1 MNLSAVSHRS
11 LFADCYA
18 RNKEEIVL
26 NIRTGKDITA
36 VNLIFEDPYAH
47 GIGSNVEWTGRTM
60 PMKVSRELKHSRL
73 YTSVVR
79 PEYRRLQYCFELFSG
94 EERVFLLEDDFY
106 TPEMAQKPGRLLQYF
121 KFPYINP
128 CDVITPPEWVADTVW
143 YQIMP
148 DRFCNGNGSRK
159 RMLQKNWE
167 HRDHITGFDFFG
179 GDLRGIIQKL
189 PYLKELGVT
198 GIYLLPVFLSDSN
211 HKYNTFDY
219 QKIDPDFGTE
229 EDMLELVQTAHHMGI
244 RVMLDAVFNHSGTE
258 FAPWQDVWEKGEKSP
273 YFDWFV
279 IHQKPFKRKRGSL
292 RDGRF
297 DGFAFLD
304 NMPKLNTGNPEVQEY
319 FASVCTHWVRDWGID
334 GIRFDVGN
342 EISHSF
348 LRFLNGRLKTLN
360 PELFLLGEI
369 WMDSA
374 EWLRGDEYDSVMN
387 YPFFESLQNFWVD
400 EEATSRDFMYAMNR
414 VYSLYPEQTNRVLFN
429 HLDTHDTMR
438 AVTRCGS
445 LPVFYQ
451 QQAVLM
457 TLPGSPC
464 IYYGTEIAMEGGH
477 DPDCRKTMPWKDME
491 AGKFAAHQAV
501 TKALIALRRAYPQL
515 RGTEVIWHHDEKNPR
530 LICYDRP
537 GETETIRVYLNCT
550 DKDIPLSADPIFT
563 MGYENAILKKNG
575 ILITS
580 IKKG

>member
-1 MNLSAVSHRS
+1 MKLSAVSHRS
-11 LFADCYA
+11 LFTDCYA
-18 RNKEEIVL
+18 RNEREIVL

-36 VNLIFEDPYAH
+36 VNLIFDDPYAH
-47 GIGSNVEWTGRTM
+47 GIGSNVHWRGRTL
-60 PMKVSRELKHSRL
+60 PMILERELKHSFIYTARL
-73 YTSVVR
+73 T

-94 EERVFLLEDDFY
+94 EEKLLMMEDDFY
-106 TPEMAQKPGRLLQYF
+106 TPEAAQKEGRLLQYF
-121 KFPYINP
+121 KFPYLNP
-128 CDVITPPEWVADTVW
+128 CDVIMPPDWVADTIW

-148 DRFCNGNGSRK
+148 DRFCNGNGDRK
-159 RMLQKNWE
+159 RFLQKPWE
-167 HRDHITGFDFFG
+167 HRNHITGLDFFG

-189 PYLKELGVT
+189 PYIKDLGVT
-198 GIYLLPVFLSDSN
+198 GIYLLPVFLSNTN

-219 QKIDPDFGTE
+219 CRIDPDFGTE
-229 EDMLELVQTAHHMGI
+229 ADMIELVETAHKMGI

-258 FAPWQDVWEKGEKSP
+258 FAPWKDVWEKGEKSR

-279 IHQKPFKRKRGSL
+279 IHQKPFQRKHGSL

-304 NMPKLNTGNPEVQEY
+304 NMPKLNTGNPEVQAY
-319 FASVCTHWVRDWGID
+319 FGGVCDHWVKDWGID

-348 LRFLNGRLKTLN
+348 LKYLNRRLKAIN

-400 EEATSRDFMYAMNR
+400 ADATSRDFMYTMNR
-414 VYSLYPEQTNRVLFN
+414 VYSLYPEQVNRVLFN

-445 LPVFYQ
+445 LDIFYQ
-451 QQAVLM
+451 ELTVLM

-477 DPDCRKTMPWKDME
+477 DPDCRRTMPWRAIE
-491 AGKFAAHQAV
+491 AGEFACHQQF
-501 TKALIALRRAYPQL
+501 TKALIDLRKTCPQL
-515 RGTEVIWHHDEKNPR
+515 KGTKILWHHDEKYPR
-530 LICYDRP
+530 LVCYDRP

-550 DKDIPLSADPIFT
+550 DRDIVINADPVFT
-563 MGYENAILKKNG
+563 HRYENAILKANG
-575 ILITS
+575 ILICK
-580 IKKG
+580 I

>member
-11 LFADCYA
+11 LFTDCYPLD
-18 RNKEEIVL
+18 KEK
-26 NIRTGKDITA
+26 IRINLHTGKDITA

-47 GIGSNVEWTGRTM
+47 GIGSNVQWQGRTM
-60 PMKVSRELKHSRL
+60 AMDISRELKHGYIFSA
-73 YTSVVR
+73 VVA
-79 PEYRRLQYCFELFSG
+79 PEYRRLQYCFELFS
-94 EERVFLLEDDFY
+94 EDETVLMLEDDFY
-106 TPEMAQKPGRLLQYF
+106 TREAARKPGRLLQYF

-128 CDVITPPEWVADTVW
+128 CDVITPPGWVGDTVW

-148 DRFCNGNGSRK
+148 DRFCNAGGRK

-167 HRDHITGFDFFG
+167 HRNHITGFDFFG
-179 GDLRGIIQKL
+179 GDLRGIIEKL
-189 PYLKELGVT
+189 PYIRDLGIT

-211 HKYNTFDY
+211 HTYNTFDY
-219 QKIDPDFGTE
+219 TKIDPDFGTE
-229 EDMLELVQTAHHMGI
+229 ADMVRLVNTAHEMGI

-258 FAPWQDVWEKGEKSP
+258 FAPWQDVWEKGEASP

-304 NMPKLNTGNPEVQEY
+304 FMPKLNTGNPEVQAY
-319 FASVCTHWVRDWGID
+319 FGQICTHWVRDWGID

-342 EISHSF
+342 EISHQF
-348 LRFLNGRLKTLN
+348 LRYMNRHLKAIN

-400 EEATSRDFMYAMNR
+400 ETADSRAFMYAMNR
-414 VYSLYPEQTNRVLFN
+414 VYSLYPEQVNQVLFN

-438 AVTRCGS
+438 ALTRCGS
-445 LPVFYQ
+445 LDVFRQ

-464 IYYGTEIAMEGGH
+464 IYYGTELAMEGGH
-477 DPDCRKTMPWKDME
+477 DPDCRRTMPWRDME
-491 AGKFAAHQAV
+491 AGKFAGHQAF
-501 TKALIALRRAYPQL
+501 TKALIALRKDYPQL
-515 RGTEVIWHHDEKNPR
+515 RGSEILWHHDEANPR
-530 LICYDRP
+530 LVCYDRP

-550 DKDIPLSADPIFT
+550 EKDLLLPANAIFT
-563 MGYENAILKKNG
+563 YRYENAILKKNG